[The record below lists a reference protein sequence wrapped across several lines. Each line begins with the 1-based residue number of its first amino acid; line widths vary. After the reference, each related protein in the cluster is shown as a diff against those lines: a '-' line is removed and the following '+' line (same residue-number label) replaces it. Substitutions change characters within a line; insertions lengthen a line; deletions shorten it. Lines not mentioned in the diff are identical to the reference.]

1 MANEFDINKA
11 IQLGSMA
18 ATGGTAQAV
27 LGGAQAVYGLTQ
39 LPKAKR
45 EFERAKAS
53 APSLDTPSQFYENY
67 KNAYDAQLARM
78 QTDAIQANLATS
90 VQALQGAGGR
100 ALVGGLPAVTGSSI
114 AAQTQMLNQER
125 QARLAA
131 GAQLAAAEDRTIQRK
146 EQRAQQQMAYANQA
160 YQAALGNIGG
170 GLGSAGEGLMYAYG
184 AKKRENKEQ
193 PPQLPSPP
201 PPSPPEESFRG
212 RSSSPFGYE
221 PVGDGKF
228 DPTTGA
234 NPFGEPLYPIPN
246 PAPPITVRERGGM
259 MTNGEFNHDTNPVH
273 LIQNGEKVG
282 EATGNEYILNP
293 SQAKKIAKQ
302 SPFARSLFR
311 RFERNAK
318 KQK

>member
-1 MANEFDINKA
+1 MAEFDINKA

-18 ATGGTAQAV
+18 ATGGQAQAV

-39 LPKAKR
+39 LPRARR

-131 GAQLAAAEDRTIQRK
+131 GAQLAAAEQSTIQRK

-160 YQAALGNIGG
+160 YQAALGNIGA
-170 GLGSAGEGLMYAYG
+170 GLGSAGEGLMYAFG
-184 AKKRENKEQ
+184 AKKKQPVVTDEEEVTVSSREH
-193 PPQLPSPP
+193 
-201 PPSPPEESFRG
+201 
-212 RSSSPFGYE
+212 
-221 PVGDGKF
+221 
-228 DPTTGA
+228 
-234 NPFGEPLYPIPN
+234 
-246 PAPPITVRERGGM
+246 GGM
-259 MTNGEFNHDTNPVH
+259 MTNGEFNHNTNPVH
-273 LIQNGEKVG
+273 LVQNGQKVG

-293 SQAKKIAKQ
+293 SQAKKIAGE
-302 SPFARSLFR
+302 SSYARKLFK
-311 RFERNAK
+311 RFEKQAK
-318 KQK
+318 NKK